1 MHLDTEPPSWRR
13 KSNQNPLDSEK
24 KLESVHKD
32 NYCSIAI
39 AVATILN
46 PLLRWRWID
55 SSRFDQKRLIRK
67 HALGHRTTVLAKEI
81 EPESIRFGEE
91 TRISSVGMSNI
102 RRIIGVCPKFDILW
116 DALSGQEH
124 LHLFASIKG
133 LPPSS
138 IESVA
143 QESLAEVRLT
153 ESAKIRAGSYSGGMK
168 RLLSVAI
175 ALIGDPKLV
184 ILDEPCSNIVAE
196 MKAWLFRIQLLSGI
210 HCSMSLGFEEAND
223 SLCFC

>member
-55 SSRFDQKRLIRK
+55 FSRFDQKRLIKK

-91 TRISSVGMSNI
+91 TRIRKLTNHDMSWYNI
-102 RRIIGVCPKFDILW
+102 NIWRFCSELCWHVKYSKNHRSLFQVC
-116 DALSGQEH
+116 
-124 LHLFASIKG
+124 
-133 LPPSS
+133 
-138 IESVA
+138 
-143 QESLAEVRLT
+143 
-153 ESAKIRAGSYSGGMK
+153 Y
-168 RLLSVAI
+168 
-175 ALIGDPKLV
+175 
-184 ILDEPCSNIVAE
+184 
-196 MKAWLFRIQLLSGI
+196 
-210 HCSMSLGFEEAND
+210 SLGCIVWSRAPPP
-223 SLCFC
+223 LCKY

>member
-1 MHLDTEPPSWRR
+1 MSSSMIRRRNLNQVRAFHGHCGRDHTVSSRFDQKHLIRKHALGHRTTVLAKEIEPESIRFGEETRIMH
-13 KSNQNPLDSEK
+13 KN
-24 KLESVHKD
+24 

-91 TRISSVGMSNI
+91 TRIRKLTNHDMSWYSINI
-102 RRIIGVCPKFDILW
+102 WRFCSELCWHVKYSKNHRSLSQGGTGIISRGETHRISQNKSC
-116 DALSGQEH
+116 
-124 LHLFASIKG
+124 
-133 LPPSS
+133 
-138 IESVA
+138 
-143 QESLAEVRLT
+143 
-153 ESAKIRAGSYSGGMK
+153 SYSGGMK
-168 RLLSVAI
+168 RRLIVAI

-184 ILDEPCSNIVAE
+184 ILDEP
-196 MKAWLFRIQLLSGI
+196 
-210 HCSMSLGFEEAND
+210 
-223 SLCFC
+223 

>member
-13 KSNQNPLDSEK
+13 KLNQNPLDSEK

-39 AVATILN
+39 AVVTILN

-91 TRISSVGMSNI
+91 TRI
-102 RRIIGVCPKFDILW
+102 R
-116 DALSGQEH
+116 
-124 LHLFASIKG
+124 
-133 LPPSS
+133 
-138 IESVA
+138 A
-143 QESLAEVRLT
+143 QL
-153 ESAKIRAGSYSGGMK
+153 
-168 RLLSVAI
+168 
-175 ALIGDPKLV
+175 
-184 ILDEPCSNIVAE
+184 
-196 MKAWLFRIQLLSGI
+196 
-210 HCSMSLGFEEAND
+210 
-223 SLCFC
+223 